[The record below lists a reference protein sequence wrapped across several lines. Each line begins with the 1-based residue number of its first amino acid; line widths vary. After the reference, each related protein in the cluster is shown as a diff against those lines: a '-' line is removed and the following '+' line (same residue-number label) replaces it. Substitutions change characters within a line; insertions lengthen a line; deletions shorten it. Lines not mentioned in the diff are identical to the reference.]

1 MRDAQNAALARNWWA
16 VALRGVAGIVFG
28 VIAILAPA
36 AAMLTLALLFGAYL
50 LIDGVFALFA
60 AARAAGHH
68 ERWGMLLAEGV
79 LNLIMG
85 AIVYLFPAGA
95 ILAFVF
101 VTAAWALITGGLMLA
116 SAFNLHASHGRWW
129 LALGG
134 IVSLSWG
141 VLLVVAPLA
150 GAVVL
155 TWWLGLYAI
164 LFGVSML
171 VLAFHLR
178 GRHQGP
184 YGAPGVRA

>member
-1 MRDAQNAALARNWWA
+1 MRDVQNAALARNWWA
-16 VALRGVAGIVFG
+16 VALRGVAGIIFG
-28 VIAILAPA
+28 LIAILAPA
-36 AAMLTLALLFGAYL
+36 AAMVSLALLFGAYL
-50 LIDGVFALFA
+50 LIDGVFALVA

-85 AIVYLFPAGA
+85 GIVFVFPAGA

-116 SAFNLHASHGRWW
+116 SASNLHVSHGRWW

-134 IVSLSWG
+134 IVSLIWG

-150 GAVVL
+150 GALVL
-155 TWWLGLYAI
+155 TWWLGVYAI
-164 LFGVSML
+164 LFGISML
-171 VLAFHLR
+171 VLGFQLR
-178 GRHQGP
+178 GRHRGA
-184 YGAPGVRA
+184 YGAPGLRA